1 MRLFI
6 GNLPWATT
14 NAQLAELFS
23 RWGCTDALVIL
34 EAGSGRAL
42 GFGFVDIPG
51 ERADACRAEMDGR
64 MYAGRALKVQ
74 PARPRRDGGFE
85 RARG

>member
-1 MRLFI
+1 MRYFV

-14 NAQLAELFS
+14 TAQLLELFNPF
-23 RWGCTDALVIL
+23 GCTAAEVIA

-42 GFGFVDIPG
+42 GFGFVDIPDD
-51 ERADACRAEMDGR
+51 RADACRAEMDGR

-74 PARPRRDGGFE
+74 PARPRRG
-85 RARG
+85 